1 MSPILAMQHS
11 LMYIICMLLVLCRMP
26 GVWTDTQVTI
36 LYFRVER
43 FSPFQVQNI
52 NNTEDVGNM
61 IERRGVNEVLA
72 SYPSMSG
79 VLEKIL
85 RKLAAVLD

>member
-1 MSPILAMQHS
+1 MQHS
-11 LMYIICMLLVLCRMP
+11 LMYIICMLIVLCRMSV
-26 GVWTDTQVTI
+26 VWTDTQVTI

-43 FSPFQVQNI
+43 FSPLQVQND
-52 NNTEDVGNM
+52 NNTEDVDNT

-85 RKLAAVLD
+85 RKLAAVI